1 MTRLHASD
9 SLEQGPATPGSATPA
24 IFLHTGWRSA
34 GTWIWSRCREQPGV
48 RAWYEPLHE
57 RLAWLRPADIAALRP
72 GAWASNH
79 SETAPYF
86 QEYGALLRGGTSG
99 VPLYRR
105 RFAFDHFFLAPE
117 EADPELEA
125 YLHALLAAAEPGSG
139 GVLKFCRSL
148 GRVGWMERRFPH
160 ALHVLLLRDPASQF
174 ASAQALLAGQRN
186 RYFSVAPLM
195 VLARNAAHPLVRQ
208 ANAAL
213 GVRPPELH
221 SDDLAYVT
229 ETCWRHVRR
238 SSQGERYRQF
248 LAFWA
253 ATALHALHSDAVVLE
268 SGKLAQDAAYRGEM
282 EVLLGRVAGPGLSL
296 APRAGLSPREGRSQ
310 RRAPLL
316 SAAELEEAHLAASVL
331 IQAWAGTLKDERAGI
346 VTGLLTGDR
355 LHSLAQAIPAGRKNA
370 WTVPVETRP
379 TLARGGVWRRL
390 LTFAQVQ
397 AARALQP
404 VRRMHGRVAR
414 WQNRLPGRSADQI
427 T

>member
-1 MTRLHASD
+1 MTSLHASRIVG
-9 SLEQGPATPGSATPA
+9 QAPAAPGAATPA

-34 GTWIWSRCREQPGV
+34 GTWIWSRCREQAGV
-48 RAWYEPLHE
+48 HAFYEPLHE

-72 GAWASNH
+72 SNWASNH

-86 QEYGALLRGGTSG
+86 QEYGTLLRTGTSG

-105 RFAFDHFFLAPE
+105 RFAFDQFFLSPDEGDA
-117 EADPELEA
+117 ELEA
-125 YLHALLAAAEPGSG
+125 YLHGLLSSARPGQG
-139 GVLKFCRSL
+139 AVLKFCRSL
-148 GRVGWMERRFPH
+148 GRVGWMERRFPQ

-186 RYFSVAPLM
+186 RYFAVAPLI

-208 ANAAL
+208 ANAAM

-238 SSQGERYRQF
+238 SGPAERYRQF

-253 ATALHALHSDAVVLE
+253 ATALHALQSGATVLE
-268 SGKLAQDAAYRGEM
+268 PSRLGQDTAYRADTEAC
-282 EVLLGRVAGPGLSL
+282 LGRIAGPGLSL
-296 APRAGLSPREGRSQ
+296 APRLGLSRDAHAPIRSPHL
-310 RRAPLL
+310 AM
-316 SAAELEEAHLAASVL
+316 AELDDAHLAASVL
-331 IQAWAGTLKDERAGI
+331 IRACG
-346 VTGLLTGDR
+346 GALPGHRLEMLLSLLAGDR
-355 LHSLAQAIPAGRKNA
+355 LLPARRAPPASQASDWAALTER
-370 WTVPVETRP
+370 RP
-379 TLARGGVWRRL
+379 SGTPGVGRRL
-390 LTFAQVQ
+390 LTLAQVL

-404 VRRMHGRVAR
+404 VRRLHGRVVR
-414 WQNRLPGRSADQI
+414 WQARLPGRSADQI